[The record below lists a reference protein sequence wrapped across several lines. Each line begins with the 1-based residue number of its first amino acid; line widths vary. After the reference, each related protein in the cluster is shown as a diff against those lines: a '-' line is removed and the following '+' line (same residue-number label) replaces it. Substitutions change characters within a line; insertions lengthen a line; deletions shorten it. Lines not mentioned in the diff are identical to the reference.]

1 MPYINESDFYMFLQT
16 VSLDVLTDM
25 AKECVGWLTS
35 QTFPN
40 GGVCHKYVSQAL
52 FPATIVRMV
61 AQEYMVRT
69 ITTTNSI

>member
-1 MPYINESDFYMFLQT
+1 MTYINEQDFYIFLQT
-16 VSLDVLTDM
+16 VSLNVLTDM
-25 AKECVGWLTS
+25 ANECVMWLTS

-40 GGVCHKYVSQAL
+40 AGVCQKYVSPAL

-69 ITTTNSI
+69 ITTTN